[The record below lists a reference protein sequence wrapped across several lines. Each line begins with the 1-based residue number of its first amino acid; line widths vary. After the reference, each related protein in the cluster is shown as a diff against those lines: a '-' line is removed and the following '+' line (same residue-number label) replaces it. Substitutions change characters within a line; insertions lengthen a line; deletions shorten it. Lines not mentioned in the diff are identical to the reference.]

1 MKYKYL
7 YLLGLIFVFLLV
19 SCNREETHSPIKAN
33 VAEEEQEDHDHDEH
47 DGHDHE
53 DEEDTAALDYTKLDQ
68 AIGQVLEET
77 PSFSIQHE
85 VDKGVSGELFNY
97 FNVDKMAFRLKVES
111 LLGNQAY
118 NSKELDE
125 YAQYY
130 VNENLL
136 AIEIAKKK
144 YNVEVTQ
151 AEVTNFIEEN
161 VKEVVPEEKK
171 LYAQSIG
178 VTLEELDNIFDRDIY
193 IMDVLWSKLTP
204 ILMEKYQQGGGE
216 SEAEY
221 MERLTNEFF
230 EA

>member
-1 MKYKYL
+1 MF
-7 YLLGLIFVFLLV
+7 LLGIMLISLLAA
-19 SCNREETHSPIKAN
+19 CGKEETSSKEEEAHE
-33 VAEEEQEDHDHDEH
+33 AEEGHEDHDHAYDDH

-53 DEEDTAALDYTKLDQ
+53 DEDDTAALDYTKLDQ

-77 PSFSIQHE
+77 SSFSIQHE
-85 VDKGVSGELFNY
+85 VGKGVSGELFNY
-97 FNVDKMAFRLKVES
+97 FNADKMAFRLKVES
-111 LLGNQAY
+111 LLGNQEY
-118 NSKELDE
+118 NSRELDE

-130 VNENLL
+130 VKENLL

-151 AEVTNFIEEN
+151 TEVTNFIEEN

-204 ILMEKYQQGGGE
+204 ILMEEYQQGVGE

>member
-1 MKYKYL
+1 
-7 YLLGLIFVFLLV
+7 
-19 SCNREETHSPIKAN
+19 
-33 VAEEEQEDHDHDEH
+33 
-47 DGHDHE
+47 
-53 DEEDTAALDYTKLDQ
+53 
-68 AIGQVLEET
+68 
-77 PSFSIQHE
+77 
-85 VDKGVSGELFNY
+85 
-97 FNVDKMAFRLKVES
+97 MAFRLKVES
-111 LLGNQAY
+111 VLGNQEY
-118 NSKELDE
+118 NRQELDA

-130 VNENLL
+130 VKEDLL

-151 AEVTNFIEEN
+151 AEVTNFIDEN

-204 ILMEKYQQGGGE
+204 ILMEEYQQGGGE

>member
-1 MKYKYL
+1 MF
-7 YLLGLIFVFLLV
+7 LLGIMLISLLV
-19 SCNREETHSPIKAN
+19 ACGKEEASPKEAYE
-33 VAEEEQEDHDHDEH
+33 AEEGHEDHDHDEH
-47 DGHDHE
+47 DGHDHDDE
-53 DEEDTAALDYTKLDQ
+53 DDTAALDYTKLDQ
-68 AIGQVLEET
+68 AIGQVLKES
-77 PSFSIQHE
+77 PGFSIQNE

-97 FNVDKMAFRLKVES
+97 FNTDKMAFRLKVES
-111 LLGNQAY
+111 VLGNQEY
-118 NSKELDE
+118 NSQELDA

-130 VNENLL
+130 VKEDLL

-151 AEVTNFIEEN
+151 AEVTNFIDEN

-204 ILMEKYQQGGGE
+204 ILMEEYQQGGGE